1 MLVDVREQESAEQ
14 SNPTGQSASEQQQAS
29 EQEWPAG
36 RLAGDIALYTLA
48 RLGML
53 VLVAAVLVLVGVPF
67 LVAAAVSVI
76 AVMPLSMLVFGTLRR
91 RVATGIAV
99 RKQAR
104 QTRREALRAELRG
117 EEERAEPHGEKGGSA
132 SA

>member
-1 MLVDVREQESAEQ
+1 MREQESAEQ
-14 SNPTGQSASEQQQAS
+14 SDPAAQSASDARQTS

-53 VLVAAVLVLVGVPF
+53 ALVAAVLVLVGVPF

-76 AVMPLSMLVFGTLRR
+76 VVMPASMLVFGALRR

-104 QTRREALRAELRG
+104 QARREALRAELRG
-117 EEERAEPHGEKGGSA
+117 EQERAELRGEQDDPA

>member
-1 MLVDVREQESAEQ
+1 MREQESAEQ
-14 SNPTGQSASEQQQAS
+14 PGTTGRSDPVEQPDAAERSAPDSRQSA
-29 EQEWPAG
+29 EQEWPAA

-53 VLVAAVLVLVGVPF
+53 VVVAAVLTLLGVPF
-67 LVAAAVSVI
+67 LVAAAVSVVV
-76 AVMPLSMLVFGTLRR
+76 VMPVSMLVFGALRR

-104 QTRREALRAELRG
+104 QARREALRAELRG
-117 EEERAEPHGEKGGSA
+117 EGGGSA
-132 SA
+132 GA